1 MFNEKITNYCNDLL
15 SRAEQEISEERRLLL
30 IDIAKFLK
38 QEINADNPI
47 ELVYLCTHNSRR
59 SHFSQVWGHIGSL
72 LFGFS
77 EIKTFSGG
85 TVATACHPNTI
96 KALRNIGFVV
106 TCENFQDENPLY
118 KVYYNDHDFIECY
131 SKANT
136 DDVLPQSDF
145 VAVMTCSDADENCP
159 LVPGAK
165 KRFSTTYDDPKEFD
179 GMSNAVDYYEER
191 SLQIAQEAL
200 YTFRYLSALNANQ

>member
-1 MFNEKITNYCNDLL
+1 MFNEKITKHCNDLL
-15 SRAEQEISEERRLLL
+15 SRAEREIPKERRLLL
-30 IDIAKFLK
+30 NGIAMFLH
-38 QEINADNPI
+38 EEMNAGKPI

-59 SHFSQVWGHIGSL
+59 SHFSQVWGHVGSL
-72 LFGFS
+72 LFSFN

-96 KALRNIGFVV
+96 EALRNIGFAV
-106 TCENFQDENPLY
+106 TCENLQNENPLY
-118 KVYYNDHDFIECY
+118 KVFYNDHDFIECY

-145 VAVMTCSDADENCP
+145 VAIMTCSDADENCP

-179 GMSNAVDYYEER
+179 GMSNAVHYYEER

-200 YTFRYLSALNANQ
+200 YTFRALSLL